1 MVPGL
6 GEEAGA
12 ALSAHPG
19 VAHLS
24 FTGSVA
30 VGRLVQAAA
39 AQNTI
44 PVTLELGGKSPQLV
58 FADADLD
65 AALPFLVNAGI
76 QNAGQ
81 TCSAGSRILVE
92 RSRLDEVVQRM
103 AGRYR
108 TLRVGPALDD
118 LDVGPLISA
127 RQRDVVERYLAFARD
142 SGLAVVAQAPLGSA
156 LPAGGFYVRPT
167 LLAPVSD
174 AHRLAQEEIF
184 GPVQV
189 VIPFEDEAGA
199 IAIANG
205 TAYGL
210 VAGVWTR
217 DGGRALR
224 VAPLAQVRPG
234 LRQQLR
240 RRRRRR
246 AAVRRRQV
254 VRPRPREGLR
264 GAVWLLDAEDGGH
277 PPRLRKQGMRL
288 NGKVA
293 IVTGGGSGFGAG
305 IVRKF
310 VAEGAQVLV
319 ADLNVEAAN
328 AVADSVGASARAMRV
343 DVSDAADVR
352 AMIGA
357 AEVHF
362 GRLDILVNNAG
373 IGHLPQPLEALPEEQ
388 FDRLFAVN
396 MKAIYL
402 AMREVVPRFKA
413 QKGGVVLNMASTAG
427 VSPRPRL
434 AWYNASKGWVI
445 TATRASAVELAP
457 FGIRVNALNPVAG
470 ETPLLATFM
479 GEDTPEMR
487 AKFLATIP
495 LGRFSTPED
504 LGNAACFLCSD
515 EASMI
520 TGVCMEV
527 DGGRCI

>member
-1 MVPGL
+1 
-6 GEEAGA
+6 
-12 ALSAHPG
+12 
-19 VAHLS
+19 
-24 FTGSVA
+24 
-30 VGRLVQAAA
+30 
-39 AQNTI
+39 
-44 PVTLELGGKSPQLV
+44 
-58 FADADLD
+58 
-65 AALPFLVNAGI
+65 
-76 QNAGQ
+76 
-81 TCSAGSRILVE
+81 
-92 RSRLDEVVQRM
+92 
-103 AGRYR
+103 
-108 TLRVGPALDD
+108 
-118 LDVGPLISA
+118 
-127 RQRDVVERYLAFARD
+127 
-142 SGLAVVAQAPLGSA
+142 
-156 LPAGGFYVRPT
+156 
-167 LLAPVSD
+167 
-174 AHRLAQEEIF
+174 
-184 GPVQV
+184 
-189 VIPFEDEAGA
+189 
-199 IAIANG
+199 
-205 TAYGL
+205 
-210 VAGVWTR
+210 
-217 DGGRALR
+217 
-224 VAPLAQVRPG
+224 
-234 LRQQLR
+234 
-240 RRRRRR
+240 
-246 AAVRRRQV
+246 
-254 VRPRPREGLR
+254 
-264 GAVWLLDAEDGGH
+264 
-277 PPRLRKQGMRL
+277 MRL

-319 ADLNVEAAN
+319 ADLNLESAS
-328 AVADSVGASARAMRV
+328 AVATEVGAAARAMRV
-343 DVSDAADVR
+343 DVSDGADVH
-352 AMIGA
+352 AMMGA
-357 AEVHF
+357 AEAHF

-373 IGHLPQPLEALPEEQ
+373 IGHLPQPLEALPEDQ

-495 LGRFSTPED
+495 LGRFSTPAD